1 MKILVID
8 GQGGGIGK
16 SMISQLKARLPDC
29 RIVAV
34 GTNSI
39 AASVMKK
46 AGADIVA
53 TGENA
58 VKVNARTADI
68 ITGPVGIIAADAL
81 YGEISGEMANAVARS
96 DADKVLVP
104 FNNCGIFIAGIPAGS
119 PAELLAA
126 GVEKIVE
133 IVNSA
138 TKNEKNTN
146 FSEK

>member
-16 SMISQLKARLPDC
+16 SLIAQLKLRLPDC
-29 RIVAV
+29 RIIAV

-58 VKVNARTADI
+58 VRVNARNADI

-96 DADKVLVP
+96 EADKVLIP
-104 FNNCGIFIAGIPAGS
+104 FNNCGIFIVGISAGP

-133 IVNSA
+133 IVNFA
-138 TKNEKNTN
+138 AKNEKNTD
-146 FSEK
+146 FLEK